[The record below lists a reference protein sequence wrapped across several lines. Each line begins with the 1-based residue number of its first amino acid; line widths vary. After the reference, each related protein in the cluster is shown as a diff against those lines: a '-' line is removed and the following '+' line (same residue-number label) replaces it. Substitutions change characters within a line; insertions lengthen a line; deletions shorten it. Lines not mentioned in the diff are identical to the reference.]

1 MSFSRID
8 APSIQIGYA
17 WSQRLQFA
25 SAVLASG
32 ATLAA
37 HVRQTRA
44 ATAVLVT
51 LTTENGG
58 LVVVSETELDIRIP
72 AAATAA
78 MAVGTVQM
86 DVVRTDVDPD
96 QHLGFSLEI
105 STQLPITRGLV

>member
-1 MSFSRID
+1 
-8 APSIQIGYA
+8 
-17 WSQRLQFA
+17 
-25 SAVLASG
+25 
-32 ATLAA
+32 
-37 HVRQTRA
+37 
-44 ATAVLVT
+44 
-51 LTTENGG
+51 
-58 LVVVSETELDIRIP
+58 VSETELDIRIP